1 MKGLRIEMRVATT
14 VYLGGDVDPTGS
26 APAASRPPEAA
37 ELFRLVRSQEWQA
50 IEGIPPGE
58 VIGSI
63 IEVMLAEAS
72 QTAAECVANHKA
84 FAAHT

>member
-14 VYLGGDVDPTGS
+14 IYLGGDVDPTGS
-26 APAASRPPEAA
+26 APAATRAPEAV

-50 IEGIPPGE
+50 IDGIPPGE
-58 VIGSI
+58 IIGSI

-72 QTAAECVANHKA
+72 QTAAECISNHKA

>member
-14 VYLGGDVDPTGS
+14 VYLGGDVDPNGT
-26 APAASRPPEAA
+26 APDASRPPEAA

-50 IEGIPPGE
+50 IDGIPPGE
-58 VIGSI
+58 IIGSI

-72 QTAAECVANHKA
+72 QTAAECISNHKA